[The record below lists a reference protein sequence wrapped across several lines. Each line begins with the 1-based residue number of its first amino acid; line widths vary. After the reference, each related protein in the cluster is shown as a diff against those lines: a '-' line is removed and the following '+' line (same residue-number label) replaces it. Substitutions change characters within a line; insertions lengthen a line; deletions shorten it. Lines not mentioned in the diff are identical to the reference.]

1 MNYQIKYEPFPVVII
16 NLEKGEEILC
26 QSGAMAWYSPNLEM
40 QTTSNGGLGKAFER
54 MFTGESMFMNRYV
67 ARNPGYIALNAGYAG
82 MILPIMLEPGRDIV
96 VQKSGFLASYG
107 RVDQSVFFQK
117 RLGAAF
123 FGGEGLVMQRLSGQ
137 GIAFIEIDGAVHEQT
152 LGPGEQI
159 ILDTGYLA
167 AMDATC
173 KMDVQSVKGVKNVM
187 FGGEGFFNTIVTG
200 PGKVYIQTKPLADLA
215 AALKPFFP
223 SGTSN

>member
-40 QTTSNGGLGKAFER
+40 QTTSNGGLGKAFGR

-159 ILDTGYLA
+159 IMDTGYLA

-200 PGKVYIQTKPLADLA
+200 PGKVYIQTKPISSLA